1 MVCRTAIVLGT
12 AIPLVLF
19 LVWNAVILGTITI
32 PEMGSNMI
40 VDPLQQLRST
50 NGVIGVSNSFFT
62 MIYINLVIQI
72 ELSFELVLLGIA
84 VWDYK
89 DFKVEL

>member
-1 MVCRTAIVLGT
+1 
-12 AIPLVLF
+12 
-19 LVWNAVILGTITI
+19 
-32 PEMGSNMI
+32 MI